1 MVRIQKLSSLLANQ
15 ISAGEVVDRP
25 ASVVKEL
32 IENSLDA
39 DATKIDID
47 IEQGGARLIRIR
59 DNGSGI
65 HPDDL
70 TLALSRHATSKIQQV
85 DDLDKIATLGFR
97 GEALASISSIARV
110 RLLSALEGAS
120 GYQIETNGMTETDCR
135 LAAHP
140 QGTTVE
146 VYDLFFNTPARKKF
160 LRSEKTEFDH
170 IDEVVRRIALSR
182 FGVQFNVKHNQKTVR
197 QYRIATTHKEQQERL
212 SQLCGSAFADN
223 TLKIASDIPGLQLSG
238 WIVLPTFARS
248 QPDLQYFYVNG
259 RMVRDKLVAHGVKT
273 AYQDVLY
280 GHRYPAFVLFL
291 EIAPNEVDVNVHPA
305 KHEVRFRDSRLVHD
319 FITHSIRDALQTT
332 RPQTHVHQHHTQTTC
347 KEKEPH
353 QHAISFKMAEPMVA
367 QPVAEPIET
376 QTTSAISLAEPETA
390 ETASIPPL
398 GFALAQLQNIYILAE
413 NAAGLIVVD
422 MHAAHE
428 RVLYEDLKSHFL
440 AKARTL
446 MQPLL
451 IPVPVVLSER
461 DIEVI
466 QAHQEHF
473 QNWGIT
479 IERVSHDSMLVRTV
493 PPMLATANI
502 DELIRDIAAD
512 LLEKTASAR
521 IEEQIFHGFATMAC
535 HAAVRAQRKLTVPE
549 MNALL
554 RAMEQTPNSS
564 QCSHGRP
571 TWLQLSLT
579 DLDKLFLRGR

>member
-39 DATKIDID
+39 NATKIDID

-70 TLALSRHATSKIQQV
+70 SLALSRHATSKIHEV

-110 RLLSALEGAS
+110 RLLSAQEGVS
-120 GYQIETNGMTETDCR
+120 GYQIETNGMAETER
-135 LAAHP
+135 RQAAHP

-160 LRSEKTEFDH
+160 LRTEKTEFDH

-182 FGVQFNVKHNQKTVR
+182 FAVQLNVKHNQKAVR
-197 QYRIATTHKEQQERL
+197 QYRIATTSKEEKERL

-332 RPQTHVHQHHTQTTC
+332 RPRTEVHHHPTTTTC
-347 KEKEPH
+347 VEKEPH

-367 QPVAEPIET
+367 KPMAQPEET
-376 QTTSAISLAEPETA
+376 QTTSA
-390 ETASIPPL
+390 IPPL
-398 GFALAQLQNIYILAE
+398 GFALAQLQTIYILAE

-428 RVLYEDLKSHFL
+428 RVLYEELKSHFL
-440 AKARTL
+440 ANARTL

-466 QAHQEHF
+466 QTHQEHF

-479 IERVSHDSMLVRTV
+479 IERVSHESMLVRTV

-535 HAAVRAQRKLTVPE
+535 HAAVRAQRKLTLPE

-554 RAMEQTPNSS
+554 RAMEETPNSS